1 MPTNAAAVEVTAG
14 APVFAWVADVAGV
27 AGVAD
32 TAPGD
37 VAGPPAPV
45 VCPPELIAPGGID
58 PVGIDPVVVVTPVA
72 DAGLGP
78 AVRCDEPPHAVA
90 RASAMAATVRNR
102 RVGRR
107 DRSILPR

>member
-1 MPTNAAAVEVTAG
+1 VPTNAAAVEVAG
-14 APVFAWVADVAGV
+14 AAVPVFAWVADVAGAAAV
-27 AGVAD
+27 V
-32 TAPGD
+32 D
-37 VAGPPAPV
+37 VAGPLVPV
-45 VCPPELIAPGGID
+45 VCPPALIA

-90 RASAMAATVRNR
+90 RARAMAATVRDR

-107 DRSILPR
+107 DRGILPR